1 MARKEYF
8 AVVKGAETGVFPG
21 GWARAQPLV
30 AGHSGA
36 RYKGFSSEGEA
47 RRWFEAHSEAAAPP
61 ARGGLVA
68 YVDGSNRSDGS
79 EASWAYVLC
88 EEDADGAIT
97 DLVGEE
103 YGVVGESDLPAHI
116 ALADALQQRN
126 ILGECLAAIK
136 AVQSIANLPTSALP
150 TETVVVDGEGVTR
163 TAPVTVFH
171 DYEGL
176 GLWATLAWRA
186 KNPLTQHYARTVNP
200 YVRSGLVQFRHVKGH
215 TGVEGNERADR
226 LAGYA
231 LGR

>member
-8 AVVKGAETGVFPG
+8 AIVKGAKTGVFPG
-21 GWARAQPLV
+21 GWDHARPLV

-36 RYKGFSSEGEA
+36 RYKGFATEMEA
-47 RRWFEAHSEAAAPP
+47 EHWFETHSEAATPP

-88 EEDADGAIT
+88 EEDSKGAIT
-97 DLVGEE
+97 ELVDEE
-103 YGVVGESDLPAHI
+103 YGVVGESDLPPTI
-116 ALADALQQRN
+116 ALADALSQRN

-136 AVQSIANLPTSALP
+136 AVQAIAALPVSALP
-150 TETVVVDGEGVTR
+150 TETVVVDGEEVTR
-163 TAPVTVFH
+163 TVPVTVFH

-226 LAGYA
+226 LAGWA